1 MPFNIALTP
10 PIVRRLTWYARKV
23 GANLDRRFF
32 LALLVAILVTCAVC
46 ATAITIVEK
55 PITLDSLGQ
64 SFNWAFT
71 TLFGRGTPGYVTSP
85 SGWVISWLLI
95 IFGVGMLT
103 LVTGALVA
111 VVVNF
116 LLKEGQGMGVSGY
129 RHHVVVCG
137 WDNTSRD
144 LIRELRKDDP
154 KAKVVLIHD
163 ADRNPAGEHVYYIK
177 GDPSEATDLQ
187 RAGIEDAA
195 VALVFPTSNLPD
207 ADMKSILTVMT
218 IRSMAPA
225 IRIVAEVND
234 PRHVDHFKRAR
245 ADELLVTSFIASR
258 LLARAAVYP
267 GVADLITDLVSA
279 GGAELYR
286 VSIPPSFVGMPVT
299 EARPR
304 FWTEHQ
310 ATFLALKRGATAML
324 NPGPDVR
331 LQADDDAI
339 ILSRGLTKLAP
350 YRLSGPDALRPVT
363 NALNVGPMGAEP
375 SSAPAQGR
383 S

>member
-1 MPFNIALTP
+1 MGFTFGLTG
-10 PIVRRLTWYARKV
+10 PIVRRVTWYARKV

-32 LALLVAILVTCAVC
+32 LATAAGIVVICLLA
-46 ATAITIVEK
+46 ATAITVVEK
-55 PITLDSLGQ
+55 PLTLDAFGRSVD
-64 SFNWAFT
+64 WAFT
-71 TLFGRGTPGYVTSP
+71 TLFGHGTPGYVQTP
-85 SGWVISWLLI
+85 GGWVISWLLI
-95 IFGVGMLT
+95 IFGVGMLAS
-103 LVTGALVA
+103 VTGALVA
-111 VVVNF
+111 VVINF

-129 RHHVVVCG
+129 RHHVVICG
-137 WDNTSRD
+137 WDATSRD
-144 LIRELRKDDP
+144 LIRELRRDDP

-177 GDPSEATDLQ
+177 GDPSESADLQ

-218 IRSMAPA
+218 IRSMAPGV
-225 IRIVAEVND
+225 RIVAEVND

-286 VSIPPSFVGMPVT
+286 VSIPPDFVGLPVSD
-299 EARPR
+299 ARPR
-304 FWTEHQ
+304 FWSEHQ

-339 ILSRGLTKLAP
+339 ILSRGLTRLAP
-350 YRLSGPDALRPVT
+350 YKLEGPEGLGKVTSTLS
-363 NALNVGPMGAEP
+363 VGPLGAEP

-383 S
+383 T